1 MKEKALT
8 QILNENLLD
17 TEKALRD
24 EQNKRKIAEDKLFNA
39 IYQRQQA
46 QAAAPHTSSGDGD
59 QLLELANEELGRKE
73 LQMRDFK
80 KKADIYE
87 GEGLERRSKAEL
99 QQAQKQLSE
108 VLKIVNQLIK

>member
-39 IYQRQQA
+39 IYQRQQS
-46 QAAAPHTSSGDGD
+46 QAAAPHTAGDSD
-59 QLLELANEELGRKE
+59 QLLALANEELSRKE
-73 LQMRDFK
+73 LQARDYK
-80 KKADIYE
+80 KKADIYA

-99 QQAQKQLSE
+99 QQAQKQLNE
-108 VLKIVNQLIK
+108 VLKIVN